1 MLAVCFS
8 ILSLRSWSRLEENF
22 AINRRIV
29 AENKFLTVTADS
41 LTIEIPAFS
50 QGEGKGRE
58 DAEAYELTDSDTT
71 SPRIPS
77 ARSLDKQCVYEDGSS
92 IDWLREDALD
102 RERKRR
108 LRSQHG
114 WRGLV
119 APILESAKLWVVIL
133 LTGIGVGVT
142 GAWLDVLVEWY
153 VLLSLAPRHF

>member
-1 MLAVCFS
+1 MPW
-8 ILSLRSWSRLEENF
+8 INSWSGHS
-22 AINRRIV
+22 I
-29 AENKFLTVTADS
+29 
-41 LTIEIPAFS
+41 
-50 QGEGKGRE
+50 E

-77 ARSLDKQCVYEDGSS
+77 ARSRDKQSVYEDGST

-153 VLLSLAPRHF
+153 VFFHLPSASFFIEMPIG